1 LKISFYFASARHAER
16 LHAVG
21 TWGNNAVAPTAKFKE
36 NAATVACKAIGK
48 RLAQPALHGDRA
60 GNVSAGDQ
68 PVQ

>member
-1 LKISFYFASARHAER
+1 VHAARIR
-16 LHAVG
+16 FMG
-21 TWGNNAVAPTAKFKE
+21 TCTRGNSTMVATAKFRK
-36 NAATVACKAIGK
+36 NTAAAVYKAINI